1 VVKRPPTSF
10 DGVGNGEGLSFCAS
24 IAHTCPTLS
33 GCRPLFPAMQDSSY
47 IAITDL
53 SAVDT
58 LSSMVSDLVT

>member
-1 VVKRPPTSF
+1 
-10 DGVGNGEGLSFCAS
+10 
-24 IAHTCPTLS
+24 
-33 GCRPLFPAMQDSSY
+33 MQDSSY